1 MVPHNICTRVLM
13 LCHRS
18 QEGTTSQPM
27 YHYLTNVYI
36 SSQKQDEVH
45 AALPFLDFLVQICQG
60 SQGGGLAVLD
70 AGLLDLLVS
79 MMVRDFSIP
88 SLGLKW
94 FEAEECRI
102 MVLDV
107 CQSLLRHLS
116 RHADHFLVI
125 TDHPISALWPKHH
138 LFHDDLAINADARW
152 RKRRLA
158 WKEVD
163 KSLVDDRIKNLPA
176 LHETPAGDMADLE
189 DVCVDLLEFVG

>member
-1 MVPHNICTRVLM
+1 VRQTEPLLVGLGRWPVVEIQLFLVQIFACMPKEWFVVPHNICTRVLM

-94 FEAEECRI
+94 YDAEECRI

-116 RHADHFLVI
+116 RHADHFLVM

-138 LFHDDLAINADARW
+138 LFHDDLAINSDTGW

-158 WKEVD
+158 
-163 KSLVDDRIKNLPA
+163 
-176 LHETPAGDMADLE
+176 
-189 DVCVDLLEFVG
+189 